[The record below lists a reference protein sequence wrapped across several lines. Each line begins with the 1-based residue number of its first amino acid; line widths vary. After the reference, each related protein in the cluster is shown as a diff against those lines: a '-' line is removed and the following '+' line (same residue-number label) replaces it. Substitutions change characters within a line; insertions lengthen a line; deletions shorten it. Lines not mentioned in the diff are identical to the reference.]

1 MFSPRNAQ
9 IIAILVASSFLF
21 GAPLTSAL
29 AQTGAA
35 KSQTP
40 AEAAKQKPDYSQE
53 AVVIEQLSMA
63 YRYERDGTGQRD
75 LILKVK
81 VQSDAG
87 VERFGQLIFPYSS
100 ASEKLDMDYVR
111 VRKADGTVVN
121 ATASDIQDLSAPLA
135 REAPIYTDL
144 RQKHITVPGLRPGD
158 LLEYHVVWNIQ
169 TPLAQNHFWVE
180 HDFVTGGPIVLS
192 DELTV
197 DIPAAS
203 KIKLKTEPGYEPSIK
218 EANARRIYTWKK
230 AQLKQASDEAEKEKE
245 KEKDDEETEERD
257 PDEIR
262 PHVQLT
268 TFQNWD
274 EVGQWY
280 AALQRDRVVPDEKIK
295 VKAEEV
301 IRGLKTEKEKAT
313 ALYEYVAKNFRYVSL
328 SLGQGRYQ
336 PHAAADVMSNQY
348 GDCKDKHTLLASML
362 AATGLRAYPVLINS
376 SRKLDADMPS
386 PGQFDHVITAI
397 ALGNET
403 LWADTTA
410 EVAPVGL
417 LSPRLRNKQGLM
429 VPITGAA
436 HLETTPAEPPFP
448 SSELVTM
455 EGTVDDLG
463 KVTAHGHLILRGD
476 SEMYMRYM
484 FRRTPKS
491 DWKNLG
497 FYLGM
502 AGGITGEVSDIK
514 TTDPADLEKPFEV
527 EFNVTRKDFLDWS
540 TKKLKLPLPFPPF
553 SMNNFYGRS
562 TKSTKPLELG
572 PPINISYSLK
582 LTVPSKYQ
590 TRLPLPLKV
599 ARDYGE
605 YAADYKL
612 EGQTLVGKRTLQL
625 RQRELPAERLQDYR
639 AFVAAVRSDAAQVLS
654 LETEIA
660 GTPAIPD
667 SVKTD
672 DLIQAAQSAAR
683 NGNYPVAEQLLKRVI
698 EKEPKHK
705 TVRRNLAFV
714 LVQQR
719 KFDDAIAMLNEQTKI
734 NPFEDYAYNLLGSV
748 YWQQQDYAKA
758 EEAFRK
764 QIEVTPLD
772 PTAHASLGEMF
783 VESRKYKEAIPAL
796 ERAISI
802 SPDREILYVTLG
814 RAYLSTGETKKAIDT
829 FEEAIKRS
837 RTPLVLNNV
846 AYFLAFDGSVDA
858 AQLEKALQY
867 SESAVTSVASSLR
880 NVEIGNLTVDDL
892 GNVSSL
898 AAYWDTLGWVY
909 YQKGDLDS
917 AEKYV
922 RASWT
927 LQQHSE
933 VGHHLGA
940 IAEKR
945 GRKDDAIR
953 FYAQGAVAYH
963 VRPEARESL
972 LKLIAADKVDP
983 LLQTAKKEL
992 PEYNTLA
999 LAGTDVKAAA
1009 EAEFYL
1015 LIAPDATRNAQVVD
1029 AKFIKGD
1036 ESLKLLAPQFK
1047 SIKYPFVF
1055 PDSSPTKIVRRG
1067 LLKCSPKPG
1076 GCTFTMVSPDLIVSV
1091 D

>member
-1 MFSPRNAQ
+1 MLSPRNVR
-9 IIAILVASSFLF
+9 IIAVLIASSFLF
-21 GAPLTSAL
+21 GAPVRSAFG
-29 AQTGAA
+29 QA
-35 KSQTP
+35 KPQTP
-40 AEAAKQKPDYSQE
+40 AETAKQKPDYSQE
-53 AVVIEQLSMA
+53 AVVIEQLA
-63 YRYERDGTGQRD
+63 TTYRFERDGTGQRE
-75 LILKVK
+75 LNLRVR

-100 ASEKLDMDYVR
+100 ANEKLDMDYVR

-121 ATASDIQDLSAPLA
+121 ATTSDIQDLSAPLA

-158 LLEYHVVWNIQ
+158 LLEYHIIWNIH

-180 HDFVTGGPIVLS
+180 HDFIPRGPIVLS
-192 DELTV
+192 DELTIN
-197 DIPAAS
+197 IPAAS
-203 KIKLKTEPGYEPSIK
+203 KVKLKTEAGYEPEIK
-218 EANARRIYTWKK
+218 EQNDRRVYSWKK
-230 AQLKQASDEAEKEKE
+230 AQLKRESDEEEKEKE
-245 KEKDDEETEERD
+245 KNEEEDADERD

-262 PHVQLT
+262 PNVQLT
-268 TFQNWD
+268 TFQSWA

-280 AALQRDRVVPDEKIK
+280 DALQRDRVVPDEKIK

-301 IRGLKTEKEKAT
+301 IRGRATEKEKVT

-362 AATGLRAYPVLINS
+362 AAAGLRGYAVLINS
-376 SRKLDADMPS
+376 SRKLDVDVPS

-397 ALGNET
+397 PLGKET
-403 LWADTTA
+403 LWADTTS
-410 EVAPVGL
+410 EIAPVGL
-417 LSPRLRNKQGLM
+417 LSPRIRNKQGLM
-429 VPITGAA
+429 VPTSGPA

-448 SSELVTM
+448 FSESVTM

-463 KVTAHGHLILRGD
+463 KVTAHGRLVLRGD
-476 SEMYMRYM
+476 SEMYMRFM
-484 FRRTPKS
+484 FRRTPRS

-502 AGGITGEVSDIK
+502 AGGITGEVTDIK
-514 TTDPADLEKPFEV
+514 TTDPADLDKPFEV

-553 SMNNFYGRS
+553 TLNNFVGRS
-562 TKSTKPLELG
+562 SKSTKALELG
-572 PPINISYSLK
+572 PPISVAYSLK
-582 LTVPSKYQ
+582 LAIPSKYQ

-612 EGQTLVGKRTLQL
+612 EGQTLVSKRTLQM
-625 RQRELPAERLQDYR
+625 RQRELPAERLQDYQ
-639 AFVAAVRSDAAQVLS
+639 AFVAAVRSDAAQTLS

-672 DLIQAAQSAAR
+672 DLIQAAQSALR
-683 NGNYPVAEQLLKRVI
+683 NGNYLVAEQLLKRVV

-705 TVRRNLAFV
+705 TVRRTLGAV
-714 LVQQR
+714 LSQER
-719 KFDDAIAMLNEQTKI
+719 KFDEAIAVLTEQTKI
-734 NPFEDYAYNLLGSV
+734 NPFEDYAYNLLGGV
-748 YWQQQDYAKA
+748 YWQQQNYEKA

-772 PTAHASLGEMF
+772 QTAHASLGQML
-783 VESRKYKEAIPAL
+783 VDARRYTDAIPAL
-796 ERAISI
+796 ERALSV
-802 SPDREILYVTLG
+802 SPDREILYVSLG
-814 RAYLSTGETKKAIDT
+814 RAYLSTGETKKAIDA
-829 FEEAIKRS
+829 FEEAIKLS
-837 RTPLVLNNV
+837 RTPLVLNDV
-846 AYFLAFDGSVDA
+846 AYYLAFDGKVDA
-858 AQLEKALQY
+858 VQLEKALQY
-867 SESAVTSVASSLR
+867 SESAVTTVASSLR
-880 NVEIGNLTVDDL
+880 NTEVGNLTVEDL
-892 GNVSSL
+892 RNVSAL

-917 AEKYV
+917 AEKYIT
-922 RASWT
+922 ASWT
-927 LQQHSE
+927 IQQHSE

-940 IAEKR
+940 VAEKR
-945 GRKDDAIR
+945 GKKDDAIR
-953 FYAQGAVAYH
+953 FYAQGAVADRM
-963 VRPEARESL
+963 RPEARESL

-992 PEYNTLA
+992 PAYNLFSLTA
-999 LAGTDVKAAA
+999 AEVKAPA

-1015 LIAPDATRNAQVVD
+1015 LIAPDAARNAQVVD
-1029 AKFIKGD
+1029 VKFIKGD

-1047 SIKYPFVF
+1047 SIKYPLVF

-1067 LLKCSPKPG
+1067 SLKCSPKPG
-1076 GCTFTMVSPDLIVSV
+1076 GCTFTMISPDMIVSV

>member
-9 IIAILVASSFLF
+9 IIALILASSFLF
-21 GAPLTSAL
+21 AAPFQSVR
-29 AQTGAA
+29 AQTTDKKPQDPPPAA
-35 KSQTP
+35 K
-40 AEAAKQKPDYSQE
+40 AAQDYSQE
-53 AVVIEQLSMA
+53 AVVIEQLSMT
-63 YRYERDGTGQRD
+63 YRFERDGTGQRE
-75 LILKVK
+75 LNLRVR

-100 ASEKLDMDYVR
+100 ANEKLDMDFVR
-111 VRKADGTVVN
+111 VRKADGTIVN
-121 ATASDIQDLSAPLA
+121 ATTADIQDLSAPLA
-135 REAPIYTDL
+135 REAPVYTDL

-158 LLEYHVVWNIQ
+158 LLEYHLVWNMH

-180 HDFVTGGPIVLS
+180 HDFVTRGPIVLN

-197 DIPAAS
+197 NIPAAS
-203 KIKLKTEPGYEPSIK
+203 KIKLKTESGYEPAIK
-218 EANARRIYTWKK
+218 DQNDRRLYTWKK
-230 AQLKQASDEAEKEKE
+230 SKLVRDSDEDEKAKEKNE
-245 KEKDDEETEERD
+245 DEEADERD

-268 TFQNWD
+268 TFQSWD

-301 IRGLKTEKEKAT
+301 IRGRTTEKEKVT

-362 AATGLRAYPVLINS
+362 AATGLRGYPVLINS
-376 SRKLDADMPS
+376 TRKLDVDIPS

-397 ALGNET
+397 PLANET
-403 LWADTTA
+403 LWGDTTA
-410 EVAPVGL
+410 EIAPVGL

-429 VPITGAA
+429 VPTAGPA
-436 HLETTPAEPPFP
+436 HLETTPADPPFP

-463 KVTAHGHLILRGD
+463 KVTAHGRLVLRGD
-476 SEMYMRYM
+476 SEMYMRFM

-502 AGGITGEVSDIK
+502 AGGIPGEVSDIK
-514 TTDPADLEKPFEV
+514 TTDPADLDKPFEV

-540 TKKLKLPLPFPPF
+540 TKKLKLPLPFPRF
-553 SMNNFYGRS
+553 DLDSFAERAA
-562 TKSTKPLELG
+562 KSKKPLELG
-572 PPINISYSLK
+572 PPINISYNLK
-582 LTVPSKYQ
+582 LTVPAKYQ

-599 ARDYGE
+599 SRDYGE

-612 EGQTLVGKRTLQL
+612 EGQTLTGKRTLQM
-625 RQRELPAERLQDYR
+625 RQRELPADRLQDYQ
-639 AFVAAVRSDAAQVLS
+639 AFVAAVRSDAAQTLS
-654 LETEIA
+654 LETEIT

-667 SVKTD
+667 SVKTE
-672 DLIQAAQSAAR
+672 DLIQASQAALK
-683 NGNYPVAEQLLKRVI
+683 NGNYPIAEQLLKRVV

-714 LVQQR
+714 LTQQR
-719 KFDDAIAMLNEQTKI
+719 KYDEAIAVLTEQTKL
-734 NPFEDYAYNLLGSV
+734 NPFEDYAYNMLGGV
-748 YWQQQDYAKA
+748 YWQKQDYAKA

-772 PTAHASLGEMF
+772 QTAHASLGQML
-783 VESRKYKEAIPAL
+783 VESRKYKEAIPTL
-796 ERAISI
+796 ERALSI
-802 SPDREILYVTLG
+802 SPDREILFVSLG
-814 RAYLSTGETKKAIDT
+814 RAYLSTGESKKAIDA
-829 FEEAIKRS
+829 FEEAVKLS

-846 AYFLAFDGSVDA
+846 AYYLAFDGAVDA

-867 SESAVTSVASSLR
+867 SESAVTTVASSLR
-880 NVEIGNLTVDDL
+880 NIEVGTLTMEDL
-892 GNVSSL
+892 QNVASL

-922 RASWT
+922 KASWV

-933 VGHHLGA
+933 VGHHIGA
-940 IAEKR
+940 VAEKR
-945 GRKDDAIR
+945 GKKDEAIR
-953 FYAQGAVAYH
+953 LYAQGVIADRA
-963 VRPEARESL
+963 RPEARESL
-972 LKLIAADKVDP
+972 LKLIAADKLDA
-983 LLQTAKKEL
+983 LLQSAKKEL
-992 PEYNTLA
+992 PAYNVLTLTA
-999 LAGTDVKAAA
+999 DVKAAA

-1015 LIAPDATRNAQVVD
+1015 LFAPDSARNAQVVD

-1067 LLKCSPKPG
+1067 SLKCSPKPG
-1076 GCTFTMVSPDLIVSV
+1076 GCTFTMMSPDLIVSV